1 MKKDVNGIT
10 NIKNGCIDYYYSL
23 KIETSLRLCDL
34 CESIQSKINSTIYNY
49 DLEIASI
56 LEKNSKKYIKEK
68 GIKELNVRID
78 CNQKQHENMILNPE
92 LDSIAQKIVNIEIDT
107 TQKGIKIIPISEA
120 QEQIKETEK
129 EIENNYNF
137 NLRIYGESFVNNY
150 RVFVLPPYK
159 IQLINENYVFIKAVL
174 YIFNN
179 GMMILRITVPI
190 ENLEML
196 PLFENNEDKYIKKII
211 DVYNLGNDI
220 NDNTIEVIKKSY
232 YQYIFDSSKKNTNI
246 IVISKVLKNIIL
258 ADFDGVPQNIKD
270 IPENVKVDL
279 YKAIVAPIQ
288 KRENISFENRA
299 NEYIEN
305 NSCTYDGIK
314 YITSSMGKCISV
326 IDKNTID
333 YIENK
338 MDLKRREETYKLAIS
353 SARVNLEFTFM
364 IILLK
369 NMNSALTYFEKEM
382 KFNNIDKIQKE
393 YNYNSIF
400 ILQLQ
405 QSCFGSVREQL
416 AFFESKMI
424 YFLDIKSSKE
434 RMDAIDSI
442 IGSEKTRKE
451 LNFEKFLSI
460 GGFLLTVIFGLPAI
474 HETLT
479 ILRKSNLFIKR
490 DIPIVT
496 IDNCSIAIWIILIII
511 LIFIVFVKNINVK
524 NLMLKGIYRLKIFFI
539 KKIKKLNNY

>member
-1 MKKDVNGIT
+1 
-10 NIKNGCIDYYYSL
+10 
-23 KIETSLRLCDL
+23 
-34 CESIQSKINSTIYNY
+34 
-49 DLEIASI
+49 
-56 LEKNSKKYIKEK
+56 
-68 GIKELNVRID
+68 
-78 CNQKQHENMILNPE
+78 
-92 LDSIAQKIVNIEIDT
+92 
-107 TQKGIKIIPISEA
+107 
-120 QEQIKETEK
+120 
-129 EIENNYNF
+129 
-137 NLRIYGESFVNNY
+137 
-150 RVFVLPPYK
+150 
-159 IQLINENYVFIKAVL
+159 
-174 YIFNN
+174 
-179 GMMILRITVPI
+179 MILRITVPI

-305 NSCTYDGIK
+305 NSRTYDGIK
-314 YITSSMGKCISV
+314 YITNSMGKCISV

-353 SARVNLEFTFM
+353 SARRNLEFTFM

-442 IGSEKTRKE
+442 IESEKTRKE

-460 GGFLLTVIFGLPAI
+460 GGFLLTVIFGLQAI

-496 IDNCSIAIWIILIII
+496 IDNCSIAIWIILI
-511 LIFIVFVKNINVK
+511 FIVFMKNINVK

-539 KKIKKLNNY
+539 KK